1 MDTVKLTAK
10 VVPELYLEAEHISP
24 DVFAGKSTQ
33 EIGDLSVHMGN
44 QTYKIADYFTVEGK
58 AGATAADTKI
68 VVAGDV
74 SKVKY
79 IGMKMTAGE
88 VEVLGNADM
97 YVGAWMAGG
106 KILVKGN
113 VDSFAGIAMTGGE
126 LIIEGNA
133 KNYIGAAYR
142 GDWRGMQGGKIV
154 VKGNVGSDVGSNI
167 NGGTIDIGGNA
178 DVHLATHADGGT
190 IIVRGVAKG
199 RVGGQMV
206 KGDIYCLGGVERMMP
221 SYKFDHTEEVEFEGK
236 KMNFQVYFGDLG
248 ERHGKKKGEII
259 YGKIYLGTAEKS
271 DATEPKVAAPSEKK
285 VRLNDL
291 QTNQLVSALKEMK
304 EPSVQEVRT
313 YIFDN
318 FNIDMKPSQVS
329 RLISTLKR

>member
-1 MDTVKLTAK
+1 MDTIKLTAIA
-10 VVPELYLEAEHISP
+10 VPELYLEAEHISP

-33 EIGDLSVHMGN
+33 EIGNLSVHMGN
-44 QTYKIADYFTVEGK
+44 QTYKISDYFTVEGK
-58 AGATAADTKI
+58 AGATAAETKI
-68 VVAGDV
+68 IVAGDV

-106 KILVKGN
+106 KLLVKGN

-142 GDWRGMQGGKIV
+142 GDWRGMQGGKII

-178 DVHLATHADGGT
+178 DVHLATHADGGK
-190 IIVRGVAKG
+190 IIVRGIAKG

-221 SYKFDHTEEVEFEGK
+221 SFKYDRTEEIEIDGK
-236 KMNFQVYFGDLG
+236 KMNCKVYLGDLG

-259 YGKIYLGTAEKS
+259 YGKIYIGSTEKS
-271 DATEPKVAAPSEKK
+271 EVTEAKDTVRSEKK
-285 VRLNDL
+285 IRLSDL
-291 QTNQLVSALKEMK
+291 QINQLASALKTME

-318 FNIDMKPSQVS
+318 FDIDMKPSQVS